1 MPLSKEQ
8 RELKGATDKLFKA
21 LGLGGTGSD
30 EDFLEAIKFNND
42 TLDKSMRTY
51 EQGVEA
57 GRKQVQDDIDACEK
71 MNAKLRGDKPLELLL
86 DAGFE
91 LGDRVK
97 VILAEG
103 NIVSVATEG
112 SQLHVDID
120 IDTVDLIN
128 KNVDVLTCDVS
139 QIIKD

>member
-1 MPLSKEQ
+1 MPLSKE
-8 RELKGATDKLFKA
+8 EM
-21 LGLGGTGSD
+21 
-30 EDFLEAIKFNND
+30 AIKTISEGIFKQLGIG
-42 TLDKSMRTY
+42 TLSDDEFKDAFKQFKGEDKTY

-71 MNAKLRGDKPLELLL
+71 MNAKLRGDKPLELLYQ
-86 DAGFE
+86 AGFE